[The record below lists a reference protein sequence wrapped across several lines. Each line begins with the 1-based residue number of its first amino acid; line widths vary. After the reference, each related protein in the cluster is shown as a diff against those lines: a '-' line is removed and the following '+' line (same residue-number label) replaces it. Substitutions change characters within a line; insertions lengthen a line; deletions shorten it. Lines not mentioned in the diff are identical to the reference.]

1 MRSHAPSAMPA
12 PWRCYISKT
21 GRQHPPGDRDPVVA
35 PAPDSHEV
43 LGVPYLAPTVD
54 PLTRV
59 IGDCEWRVRKPSAA
73 DVAQLKDKIERL
85 VANGRLRR
93 GTKLASAL
101 EAFADTM
108 DVKAKLRAKEEEEVK
123 KGVDM
128 SDAKSDEKS
137 TPANRMS
144 DAFKT
149 FEYIVG
155 AVAARPA
162 RRGLVHLDDVLRSV
176 MASLDRL
183 EVQGE
188 KSRNHDKD
196 GLELEA
202 EVMEDDNTKSKKHSL
217 VAHLHLEPH
226 MSLFEADC
234 L

>member
-1 MRSHAPSAMPA
+1 M
-12 PWRCYISKT
+12 WLQ
-21 GRQHPPGDRDPVVA
+21 RQTRTKY
-35 PAPDSHEV
+35 S
-43 LGVPYLAPTVD
+43 GVPYLAPTVD

-59 IGDCEWRVRKPSAA
+59 IGDCEWSQKRVRKPSAA

-85 VANGRLRR
+85 VANDRLRR

-183 EVQGE
+183 EGF
-188 KSRNHDKD
+188 KARNPGITTKTGLSSRRRSWKTITRRARSTVS
-196 GLELEA
+196 LL
-202 EVMEDDNTKSKKHSL
+202 TCIWSRTCPCSKRIVCSQVYTSESL
-217 VAHLHLEPH
+217 LDRILVGMPL
-226 MSLFEADC
+226 C
-234 L
+234 VV